1 MSEYTVLIAEDEEII
16 LQSLMRLPRWEEL
29 GFSTVI
35 GAKNG
40 QDGLEKIERYHPDLV
55 VTDVKMPFLDGIGML
70 ERSIGPLGYKA
81 VIISGYEEF
90 SFAKRAISL
99 GVSEYLLKP
108 IDIDELEEVVRRL
121 LDQLPSARRQS
132 ELGELPAFC
141 REQARAVLDIEAVR
155 AAPIHNKDVLSLL
168 DYITR
173 HYAERFSLAQLSEQ
187 YHISS
192 SYLNG
197 KFKNATGYA
206 INDFVN
212 RYRILRSMLLLTGSD
227 MRIYEVAQAVGFE
240 DYKYFIMVFK
250 KYMGVPPAK
259 FFETADRAP
268 GEPDSGRP
276 AQTEKE

>member
-70 ERSIGPLGYKA
+70 ERSIGALGYKA
-81 VIISGYEEF
+81 IIISGYEEF

-121 LDQLPSARRQS
+121 LDQLPSAHRQS
-132 ELGELPAFC
+132 ELGSFPPSAGSRPAPCSISRRCVPRPF
-141 REQARAVLDIEAVR
+141 
-155 AAPIHNKDVLSLL
+155 
-168 DYITR
+168 ITR
-173 HYAERFSLAQLSEQ
+173 TFSRCWITLQGTMPSVFLSR
-187 YHISS
+187 SS
-192 SYLNG
+192 
-197 KFKNATGYA
+197 
-206 INDFVN
+206 
-212 RYRILRSMLLLTGSD
+212 RSS
-227 MRIYEVAQAVGFE
+227 IIFP
-240 DYKYFIMVFK
+240 
-250 KYMGVPPAK
+250 VP
-259 FFETADRAP
+259 T
-268 GEPDSGRP
+268 
-276 AQTEKE
+276 

>member
-70 ERSIGPLGYKA
+70 ERSIGALGYKA
-81 VIISGYEEF
+81 IIISGYEEF

-121 LDQLPSARRQS
+121 LDQLPSAHRQS

-168 DYITR
+168 DYC
-173 HYAERFSLAQLSEQ
+173 
-187 YHISS
+187 
-192 SYLNG
+192 
-197 KFKNATGYA
+197 
-206 INDFVN
+206 
-212 RYRILRSMLLLTGSD
+212 
-227 MRIYEVAQAVGFE
+227 
-240 DYKYFIMVFK
+240 
-250 KYMGVPPAK
+250 
-259 FFETADRAP
+259 
-268 GEPDSGRP
+268 
-276 AQTEKE
+276 

>member
-1 MSEYTVLIAEDEEII
+1 M
-16 LQSLMRLPRWEEL
+16 
-29 GFSTVI
+29 
-35 GAKNG
+35 
-40 QDGLEKIERYHPDLV
+40 
-55 VTDVKMPFLDGIGML
+55 
-70 ERSIGPLGYKA
+70 
-81 VIISGYEEF
+81 
-90 SFAKRAISL
+90 
-99 GVSEYLLKP
+99 
-108 IDIDELEEVVRRL
+108 
-121 LDQLPSARRQS
+121 
-132 ELGELPAFC
+132 
-141 REQARAVLDIEAVR
+141 
-155 AAPIHNKDVLSLL
+155 
-168 DYITR
+168 TR

>member
-70 ERSIGPLGYKA
+70 ERSIGALGYKA

-141 REQARAVLDIEAVR
+141 REQARAVLEIDPVR
-155 AAPIHNKDVLSLL
+155 AAPSNNEDARSLL